1 MGEEDAKIPDAEDT
15 IVLSAEDMNQILQEV
30 PEDEKST
37 EEKDESS

>member
-1 MGEEDAKIPDAEDT
+1 MGEEDAKTPDAEDT

-30 PEDEKST
+30 PADEKST

>member
-1 MGEEDAKIPDAEDT
+1 MGEEDANIPNAEDT
-15 IVLSAEDMNQILQEV
+15 VVLTAEDMNQILQEV

>member
-30 PEDEKST
+30 PEDEKAK